1 MDLSE
6 GQAHALRIEE
16 ARVTEPKQMVAELS
30 FIIETGSG
38 MFEFSSQPVVSIKR
52 DNPLPISSLVMS
64 LVVHV
69 DERLAKRQAVLAPE
83 LFYVLQKPMPVANLS
98 ADLHL
103 FFQQSR
109 QLLSGGVRAEDLAE
123 YLGTGQQLV
132 QLNLYK
138 LHELGIVKLVETSD
152 VESLRKSLIGEEILQ
167 KNDEYQFAA
176 EASELIRRSGLLL
189 KMPKVVKR

>member
-1 MDLSE
+1 MPIVGNLSEFPLPEVLLLIGSRTGCLRLYDGHEFADVEMDLSE

-38 MFEFSSQPVVSIKR
+38 MFEFSSQPVVSVKR

-83 LFYVLQKPMPVANLS
+83 LF
-98 ADLHL
+98 
-103 FFQQSR
+103 
-109 QLLSGGVRAEDLAE
+109 
-123 YLGTGQQLV
+123 
-132 QLNLYK
+132 
-138 LHELGIVKLVETSD
+138 
-152 VESLRKSLIGEEILQ
+152 
-167 KNDEYQFAA
+167 
-176 EASELIRRSGLLL
+176 
-189 KMPKVVKR
+189 